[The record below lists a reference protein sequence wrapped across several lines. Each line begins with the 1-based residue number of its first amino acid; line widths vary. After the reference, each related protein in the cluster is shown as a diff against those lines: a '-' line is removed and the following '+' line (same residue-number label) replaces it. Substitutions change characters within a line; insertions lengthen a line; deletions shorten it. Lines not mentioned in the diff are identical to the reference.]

1 MSIRNQGFAFRVG
14 IIFFAVSTHCV
25 LAQKYVI
32 STVAGGVP
40 PATPAIA
47 TRSSIYPPSGLTVNA
62 DGVVFFTS
70 YHCVFRLDRDGTVKR
85 IAGSS
90 RRGFSGDGGPAEN
103 SEFIFPFG
111 ITADTAGNI
120 YVADRANNRVRKISK
135 SGVITTVAGNG
146 ANTSFGLIPSNV
158 ATKIAMSPK
167 ELATDRKGNL
177 YIPGGIIRKVSPKGI
192 ITTIAGGGQATGDG
206 VRALDAQLNVY
217 AMVLDDLGQ
226 IFFSDGGSHRIRK
239 ISTDGVI
246 TTVAGTGVQG
256 FSGDGGP
263 ALLAQ
268 INVPSGI
275 TLDPMGNLFF
285 VDQGNNVVRKISVD
299 GTITTF
305 AGGGTVFPGNAVKA
319 TNAALTELSGVAAA
333 PDGSIYIAAGWIQ
346 RVTADGVITIV
357 SGNGTYSFGG
367 DGGPASKAQL
377 QNPSAVTVDEKGN
390 LFINDRE
397 NALIR
402 KVGADGIIN
411 TVAGNGKVGY
421 LRDGNK
427 ATAGPVQAGGLGV
440 DSNGDLLFTEPFNH
454 LVRKLLPNG
463 TISTIAGTR
472 ISGYSGDGGPA
483 LKAQFQA
490 PESIAIDLAGNVFV
504 CDSGNYVVRKIA
516 TDGSIATIAGNGT
529 RGFSGDGGP
538 AIFAQFTELTSI
550 AVDKTGNV
558 FVADLGNH
566 RIRMISPNGII
577 STAAGN
583 GKGFLSLSGDSRPAV
598 SIQYLIPDA
607 FALDTDGS
615 LIVAGPLPVR
625 IHKFAPDGTA
635 TIIAGGGRATGDGL
649 PATSNILVAVSSLT
663 VDKQGRI
670 YVAEATGAIRVLQPV
685 TESVVIGAVVDA
697 ASQRTSP
704 VSPGEILVIY
714 GVGLGPGSLV
724 QNQPRNGVF
733 ENQVGGTTVT
743 VNGISAPLL
752 YSSATQVAAI
762 APYALD
768 GQAAKILVNYQ
779 GSTSAAFN
787 VAVAP
792 AAPAIFS
799 LNGSGAGQTASVN
812 GDGTINDPANPV
824 KAGGYLSLYVTGV
837 GQTTPGGQ
845 DGVLTPLFPNRPQP
859 VLPIKIKVDGL
870 DAQVLYAGAAPQQ
883 VAGLMQVVIQI
894 PVGVRPGGYV
904 PVELQVGD
912 RSNVSEAAWVA
923 VVEN

>member
-1 MSIRNQGFAFRVG
+1 MSICNQGFAFRVG
-14 IIFFAVSTHCV
+14 YFFAVFTHCV

-40 PATPAIA
+40 PPTPAIA
-47 TRSSIYPPSGLTVNA
+47 TTSSIYPPSGLTVNA

-90 RRGFSGDGGPAEN
+90 RRGFSGDGGQAEN
-103 SEFIFPFG
+103 AEFIFPFG

-120 YVADRANNRVRKISK
+120 YVADRANNRVRKILK

-177 YIPGGIIRKVSPKGI
+177 YIPGGIIRKVSPNGI

-206 VRALDAQLNVY
+206 VHAMDAQLNVY

-275 TLDPMGNLFF
+275 SLDPMGNLFF
-285 VDQGNNVVRKISVD
+285 VDQGNNVVRRISVD

-333 PDGSIYIAAGWIQ
+333 PDGSVYIAAGWIQ

-377 QNPSAVTVDEKGN
+377 QNPSAVAVDEKGN

-411 TVAGNGKVGY
+411 TVAGNGKAGY

-427 ATAGPVQAGGLGV
+427 ATAGPVQAGGLAV

-463 TISTIAGTR
+463 TIFTIAGTR

-490 PESIAIDLAGNVFV
+490 PGSIAIDLAGNVFV
-504 CDSGNYVVRKIA
+504 CDSGNYVVRKIT

-550 AVDKTGNV
+550 AVDQTGNV
-558 FVADLGNH
+558 FVADVGNG
-566 RIRMISPNGII
+566 RIRKISPNGII

-663 VDKQGRI
+663 ADKQGRI

-768 GQAAKILVNYQ
+768 GQAAKILVSYQ

-787 VAVAP
+787 VAVAS

-812 GDGTINDPANPV
+812 GDGTINDPANPA

-845 DGVLTPLFPNRPQP
+845 DGVLGPLSIPRSQP
-859 VLPIKIKVDGL
+859 VLPIKVKVDGME
-870 DAQVLYAGAAPQQ
+870 AQVLYAGAAPLQ